1 MGFLGFLKKKKE
13 DSTGSSLELPLPP
26 KTGGSDAE
34 LPNFPE
40 QEPLEDLRL
49 PEIPE
54 LEQSGSE
61 SLEMPEMPAQQE
73 AEQKEIEFT
82 PEPPQAPEP
91 EMIKPELTMPEEPTF
106 PTEEP
111 EHESME
117 DAYKYTPAEH
127 RIEDVEK
134 APEFPKKET
143 EIASFSTGVKGE
155 VFIRGDDYRNL
166 IEGLDTFIKNEKEKS
181 TKQERDSFKAEEREY
196 DRFMKIVED
205 LQRSLILTENNIF
218 E

>member
-13 DSTGSSLELPLPP
+13 DSTGSQLELPLPP
-26 KTGGSDAE
+26 KAGEGEAE
-34 LPNFPE
+34 LPSFPE
-40 QEPLEDLRL
+40 QELVEDLRL

-54 LEQSGSE
+54 LEQPVSE
-61 SLEMPEMPAQQE
+61 SFEMPELPARE
-73 AEQKEIEFT
+73 SEQNEFEIK
-82 PEPPQAPEP
+82 PEPREAPEP
-91 EMIKPELTMPEEPTF
+91 EMTQPELTMPEEPILH
-106 PTEEP
+106 EDP

-117 DAYKYTPAEH
+117 DAYKYTPAEPNV
-127 RIEDVEK
+127 EDIEK

-143 EIASFSTGVKGE
+143 EIASLGTGIRGE

-166 IEGLDTFIKNEKEKS
+166 IEGLEEFTRNEKEKN
-181 TKQERDSFKAEEREY
+181 TKQEKDIFRAEEREHE
-196 DRFMKIVED
+196 RFMKIVED